1 VAPRGASAS
10 AATAVIEQ
18 DVRPIGPYRLP
29 PARPDGVMRRRG
41 ASLVRVVHLGDDA
54 AVVRAWPVTGAVRLR
69 AESPSRD
76 AAAHAVDRM
85 RFALNLD
92 HDLRP
97 FHGQFKHDPL
107 IGPVIRRYPSLR
119 PFRRAMPFEALA
131 WAITEQLIETTRAF
145 AIQRRLTYRYGRRS
159 DCGTLRDAPTPAAL
173 AARAPYELAAL
184 DLAAKRATALIKA
197 SHEIDRGRV
206 DLNDHEPAWR
216 RLLTVPNVGSWT
228 IDCLAFHGQ
237 GRDDMLPA
245 GDLAYVKL
253 VGRLARLGR
262 RATEGEVREFFRPYG
277 EWAGLAGTYMLRAAS
292 DRPYLRAA

>member
-1 VAPRGASAS
+1 MV
-10 AATAVIEQ
+10 VEQ
-18 DVRPIGPYRLP
+18 DARPLGAYRMP
-29 PARPDGVMRRRG
+29 GARPDGVVRRRG
-41 ASLVRVVHLGDDA
+41 AALVRVVHLGDDPA
-54 AVVRAWPVTGAVRLR
+54 LVRAWPVAGAVRIR
-69 AESPSRD
+69 GEARTGE
-76 AAAHAVDRM
+76 AAAHAVERM
-85 RFALNLD
+85 RFALGVD

-97 FHGQFKHDPL
+97 FQRRFRDDPL
-107 IGPVIRRYPSLR
+107 IGPAIRRHPALR
-119 PFRRAMPFEALA
+119 PLRRAVPFEALA

-159 DCGTLRDAPTPAAL
+159 ECGTFRDSPTPAAL

-184 DLAAKRATALIKA
+184 DLAPKRATALIRA
-197 SHEIDRGRV
+197 AREVDRGRA
-206 DLNDHEPAWR
+206 DLSEHEPAWR
-216 RLLTVPNVGSWT
+216 RLLSIPNIGSWT

-262 RATEGEVREFFRPYG
+262 RATEGEVREFFAPYG
-277 EWAGLAGTYMLRAAS
+277 EWAGLAGAYMLRAHA

>member
-1 VAPRGASAS
+1 V
-10 AATAVIEQ
+10 
-18 DVRPIGPYRLP
+18 
-29 PARPDGVMRRRG
+29 
-41 ASLVRVVHLGDDA
+41 
-54 AVVRAWPVTGAVRLR
+54 
-69 AESPSRD
+69 
-76 AAAHAVDRM
+76 
-85 RFALNLD
+85 
-92 HDLRP
+92 
-97 FHGQFKHDPL
+97 
-107 IGPVIRRYPSLR
+107 
-119 PFRRAMPFEALA
+119 PFEALA

-159 DCGTLRDAPTPAAL
+159 ACGQFRDAPTPAAL

-184 DLAAKRATALIKA
+184 DLAAKRATAMIKV
-197 SHEIDRGRV
+197 SHEVDRGRV
-206 DLNDHEPAWR
+206 DLAQHEPAWK
-216 RLLTVPNVGSWT
+216 RLLAIPNIGSWT

-262 RATEGEVREFFRPYG
+262 RATEGEVREFFAPYG

>member
-1 VAPRGASAS
+1 MAAS
-10 AATAVIEQ
+10 AVIEQ
-18 DVRPIGPYRLP
+18 DVRPVGPYRMP
-29 PARPDGVMRRRG
+29 SARPDGIVRRRG
-41 ASLVRVVHLGDDA
+41 TGLVRVVHLGDEP
-54 AVVRAWPVTGAVRLR
+54 AVVRAWPVAGAVRVR
-69 AESPSRD
+69 AEACRD
-76 AAAHAVDRM
+76 EVAAHAAERM

-97 FHGQFKHDPL
+97 FHRRFKDDPL
-107 IGPVIRRYPSLR
+107 IGPVIRRHPSLR
-119 PFRRAMPFEALA
+119 PMRRAVPFEALA

-159 DCGTLRDAPTPAAL
+159 ACGQFRDAPEPAAL

-184 DLAAKRATALIKA
+184 DLAAKRATAMIKV
-197 SHEIDRGRV
+197 SREIDSGRV
-206 DLNDHEPAWR
+206 DLAQHEPAWK
-216 RLLTVPNVGSWT
+216 RLLSIPNIGSWT

-262 RATEGEVREFFRPYG
+262 RASEGEVREFFAPYG
-277 EWAGLAGTYMLRAAS
+277 EWAGLAGTYMLRAHA

>member
-1 VAPRGASAS
+1 M
-10 AATAVIEQ
+10 
-18 DVRPIGPYRLP
+18 P

-41 ASLVRVVHLGDDA
+41 AALARVVHLGDEP
-54 AVVRAWPVTGAVRLR
+54 AVVRAWPISGAVRLR
-69 AESPSRD
+69 AEADRAEV
-76 AAAHAVDRM
+76 AAYAVERM

-97 FHGQFKHDPL
+97 FHRRFKNDAL
-107 IGPVIRRYPSLR
+107 IGPVIRRHPSLR
-119 PFRRAMPFEALA
+119 PFRRAVPFEALTG
-131 WAITEQLIETTRAF
+131 AITEQLIETTRAF
-145 AIQRRLTYRYGRRS
+145 AIQRRLTYRYGRKS
-159 DCGTLRDAPTPAAL
+159 ACGTFRDAPDPAAL

-184 DLAAKRATALIKA
+184 DLAAKRATAMIKVA
-197 SHEIDRGRV
+197 REIDRGRV
-206 DLNDHEPAWR
+206 DLADHEPAWK
-216 RLLTVPNVGSWT
+216 RLLSIPNIGSWT

-262 RATEGEVREFFRPYG
+262 RATEAEVREFFAPYG

-292 DRPYLRAA
+292 DRPYMRAA

>member
-1 VAPRGASAS
+1 VAAS
-10 AATAVIEQ
+10 AAVPAALAVIEQ
-18 DVRPIGPYRLP
+18 DVRPIGRYRMP
-29 PARPDGVMRRRG
+29 PARPDGVTRRRG
-41 ASLVRVVHLGDDA
+41 AALVRVIHLGDEP
-54 AVVRAWPVTGAVRLR
+54 AVVRAWPLSGAVRLR
-69 AESPSRD
+69 AESASAD
-76 AAAHAVDRM
+76 AANHAIERM

-92 HDLRP
+92 HDLAP
-97 FHGQFKHDPL
+97 FHRRFRDDPL

-119 PFRRAMPFEALA
+119 PLRRATPFEALA

-159 DCGTLRDAPTPAAL
+159 ACGTLRDAPTPAAL
-173 AARAPYELAAL
+173 AARAPAELCAL
-184 DLAAKRATALIKA
+184 DLAAKRATAMIKA
-197 SHEIDRGRV
+197 SHEVDRGRV
-206 DLNDHEPAWR
+206 DLTEHEPAWR
-216 RLLTVPNVGSWT
+216 RLLTIPNIGSWT

-292 DRPYLRAA
+292 DRPYLRAG

>member
-1 VAPRGASAS
+1 
-10 AATAVIEQ
+10 
-18 DVRPIGPYRLP
+18 
-29 PARPDGVMRRRG
+29 
-41 ASLVRVVHLGDDA
+41 
-54 AVVRAWPVTGAVRLR
+54 
-69 AESPSRD
+69 
-76 AAAHAVDRM
+76 M
-85 RFALNLD
+85 RFGLNLD

-97 FHGQFKHDPL
+97 FQARFKHDPM
-107 IGPVIRRYPSLR
+107 IGPVIRRYPWLR
-119 PFRRAMPFEALA
+119 PFRRAVPFEALA

-159 DCGTLRDAPTPAAL
+159 ACGTLRDAPTPGAL

-184 DLAAKRATALIKA
+184 DLAAKRATAMIKV
-197 SHEIDRGRV
+197 SREIDRGRV
-206 DLNDHEPAWR
+206 DLWSDHEPAWK
-216 RLLTVPNVGSWT
+216 RLLSIPNIGSWT

-262 RATEGEVREFFRPYG
+262 RATEDEVREFFAPYE
-277 EWAGLAGTYMLRAAS
+277 EWAGLAGTYMLRASS

>member
-1 VAPRGASAS
+1 L

-18 DVRPIGPYRLP
+18 DFRPIGPYRLP

-41 ASLVRVVHLGDDA
+41 AELTRVIHLGDEP
-54 AVVRAWPVTGAVRLR
+54 AVVRAWPVAGAVRVQAR
-69 AESPSRD
+69 GPSPE
-76 AAAHAVDRM
+76 AAAYAVERM

-97 FHGQFKHDPL
+97 FHDAFKHDPL
-107 IGPVIRRYPSLR
+107 IGPIIRRYPWLR
-119 PFRRAMPFEALA
+119 PLRRAVPFEALA

-159 DCGTLRDAPTPAAL
+159 ACGTLRDAPTPAAL

-184 DLAAKRATALIKA
+184 DLAAKRATALIKV

-206 DLNDHEPAWR
+206 DLNDHEPAWK
-216 RLLTVPNVGSWT
+216 RLLTIPNIGSWT

>member
-1 VAPRGASAS
+1 VTASAV
-10 AATAVIEQ
+10 AVVEQ
-18 DVRPIGPYRLP
+18 DVRPLGPYRMP
-29 PARPDGVMRRRG
+29 PARPDGIMRRRG
-41 ASLVRVVHLGDDA
+41 AALARVIHLGDEP
-54 AVVRAWPVTGAVRLR
+54 AVVRAWPVSGAVRLR
-69 AESPSRD
+69 AEADREEV
-76 AAAHAVDRM
+76 AAHALERM

-97 FHGQFKHDPL
+97 FHRRFKNDPL
-107 IGPVIRRYPSLR
+107 IGPVIRRHPSLR
-119 PFRRAMPFEALA
+119 PMRRAVPFEALA

-145 AIQRRLTYRYGRRS
+145 AIQRRLTYRYGRKS
-159 DCGTLRDAPTPAAL
+159 ACGTFRDMPTPAAL

-184 DLAAKRATALIKA
+184 DLAAKRATAMIKVA
-197 SHEIDRGRV
+197 REIDRGRV
-206 DLNDHEPAWR
+206 DLADHEPAWK
-216 RLLTVPNVGSWT
+216 RLLSIPNIGSWT

-262 RATEGEVREFFRPYG
+262 RATEAEVREFFAPYG

-292 DRPYLRAA
+292 DRPYMRAA

>member
-1 VAPRGASAS
+1 M
-10 AATAVIEQ
+10 
-18 DVRPIGPYRLP
+18 RPIGRYRMP
-29 PARPDGVMRRRG
+29 SARPDGVMRRRG
-41 ASLVRVVHLGDDA
+41 AALCRVIHLGDDP
-54 AVVRAWPVTGAVRLR
+54 AVVRAWPVSGAVRLR
-69 AESPSRD
+69 AEARTD
-76 AAAHAVDRM
+76 EAAAHAVERM

-97 FHGQFKHDPL
+97 FHHRFRNDPL
-107 IGPVIRRYPSLR
+107 LGPVIRRHPSLR
-119 PFRRAMPFEALA
+119 PFRRALPFEALA

-145 AIQRRLTYRYGRRS
+145 AIQRRLTYRYGRKS
-159 DCGTLRDAPTPAAL
+159 VCGQFRDAPAPGAL

-184 DLAAKRATALIKA
+184 DLAAKRATAMIKVA
-197 SHEIDRGRV
+197 REVDRGRV
-206 DLNDHEPAWR
+206 DLSDHEPAWK
-216 RLLTVPNVGSWT
+216 RLRAIPNIGSWT

-262 RATEGEVREFFRPYG
+262 RATEDEVREFFAPYG
-277 EWAGLAGTYMLRAAS
+277 EYAGLAGTYMLRAHA

>member
-1 VAPRGASAS
+1 MTAGA
-10 AATAVIEQ
+10 AVIEQ

-29 PARPDGVMRRRG
+29 PPRPDGIVRRRG
-41 ASLVRVVHLGDDA
+41 TALVRVVHLGGEP
-54 AVVRAWPVTGAVRLR
+54 AVVRAWPVSGAVRLR
-69 AESPSRD
+69 AHARTGE
-76 AAAHAVDRM
+76 AAAFAVERM

-92 HDLRP
+92 HDLGP
-97 FHGQFKHDPL
+97 FQRRFKHDPL
-107 IGPVIRRYPSLR
+107 IGPVIRRYPWLR
-119 PFRRAMPFEALA
+119 PLRRALPFEALA

-159 DCGTLRDAPTPAAL
+159 ACGTLRDAPTPGAL

-184 DLAAKRATALIKA
+184 DLAAKRASAMIKA
-197 SHEIDRGRV
+197 SREIDRGRV
-206 DLNDHEPAWR
+206 DLTEHEPAWR
-216 RLLTVPNVGSWT
+216 RLLSIPNVGSWT

-237 GRDDMLPA
+237 GRDDRLPA

-262 RATEGEVREFFRPYG
+262 RATEAEVRDFFSPYDEFS
-277 EWAGLAGTYMLRAAS
+277 GLAGIYMLRASA